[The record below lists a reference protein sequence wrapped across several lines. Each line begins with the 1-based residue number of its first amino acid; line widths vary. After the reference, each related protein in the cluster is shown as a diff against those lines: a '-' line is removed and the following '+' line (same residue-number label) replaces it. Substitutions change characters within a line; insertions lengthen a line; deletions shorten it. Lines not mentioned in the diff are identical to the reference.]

1 MKASTF
7 FIGLAAGS
15 VAAAVTVLYSTPQ
28 SGSQLRTSVRDASSD
43 MKLLFKDVKGKVDDL
58 KESISHLKKEAR
70 ETVPPAIDG
79 MKGSVDQW
87 QQSTESNRERLEI
100 EIAAIQTAL
109 EELEQNFAK
118 QQR

>member
-7 FIGLAAGS
+7 FTGLVAGS

-28 SGSQLRTSVRDASSD
+28 SGSQLRTSVKDASSD
-43 MKLLFKDVKGKVDDL
+43 MKFLLKDVKVKVDDL
-58 KESISHLKKEAR
+58 KKSISRLTKEAK
-70 ETVPPAIDG
+70 ETVPPTIDG
-79 MKGSVDQW
+79 IKGSVEQW
-87 QQSTESNRERLEI
+87 QHSTESNRERMEK

-109 EELEQNFAK
+109 EELERNIAT

>member
-43 MKLLFKDVKGKVDDL
+43 MKFMFKDVKVKVDDL
-58 KESISHLKKEAR
+58 KESISHLTKEAR
-70 ETVPPAIDG
+70 ETVPPTIDG
-79 MKGSVDQW
+79 IKGSVDQW
-87 QQSTESNRERLEI
+87 QQSTESNRERMEK
-100 EIAAIQTAL
+100 EIAAIQTAI
-109 EELEQNFAK
+109 EELEQNFVK
-118 QQR
+118 QQK

>member
-7 FIGLAAGS
+7 FIGLAAGA

-43 MKLLFKDVKGKVDDL
+43 MKFLFKDVKVKVDDL
-58 KESISHLKKEAR
+58 KESISHLTKEAK
-70 ETVPPAIDG
+70 ETVPSTIDG
-79 MKGSVDQW
+79 IKGSVDQW
-87 QQSTESNRERLEI
+87 QQSTDSNRARMEK

-109 EELEQNFAK
+109 EELEQTIAK
-118 QQR
+118 QQK